1 MLLTK
6 GERGSGLGR
15 RGGCADLSAGDKAAW
30 VSVGAGIVSNNQ
42 IKGGIHELDN

>member
-6 GERGSGLGR
+6 GERGGGLGW
-15 RGGCADLSAGDKAAW
+15 RGVCANLSAGDKAVW
-30 VSVGAGIVSNNQ
+30 VSVGAGIVPNNQ